1 MAINSLV
8 FEVDASTI
16 QFIPTADSRPQ
27 MVYVDGKRTEA
38 QRANEAGQPL
48 ESLTAVATFLGQQG
62 DVRISL
68 PQHIDTKALPF
79 GSVLRGAGKAVITAR
94 AASGDNAFG
103 LAVSIVIDGIAS
115 QGK

>member
-16 QFIPTADSRPQ
+16 AFIPTADSRPA
-27 MVYVDGKRTEA
+27 YAYENGARTDK
-38 QRANEAGQPL
+38 QRTNEAGQPL

-68 PQHIDTKALPF
+68 PQHIDAKALPF
-79 GSVLRGAGKAVITAR
+79 GSVLRGQGKAVITAR
-94 AASGDNAFG
+94 PASGDNAFG
-103 LAVSIVIDGIAS
+103 LAVSIVIDGVAS
-115 QGK
+115 GK